1 MPISAVMARHFRESA
16 GGIGLGD
23 LLDVRRQ
30 RRALK
35 QLGPHQLADIGIRC
49 QDAEREATRPLWD
62 VPVHL
67 RA

>member
-1 MPISAVMARHFRESA
+1 MPISAVRARHFRESA
-16 GGIGLGD
+16 RGISLGD

-30 RRALK
+30 RRTLK
-35 QLGPHQLADIGIRC
+35 QLGPHQLADIGMSR

-62 VPVHL
+62 VPAHL